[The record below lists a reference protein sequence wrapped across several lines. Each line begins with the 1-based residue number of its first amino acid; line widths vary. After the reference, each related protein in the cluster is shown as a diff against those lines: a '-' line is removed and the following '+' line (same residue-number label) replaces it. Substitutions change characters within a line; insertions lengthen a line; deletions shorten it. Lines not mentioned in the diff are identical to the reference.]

1 MINKNK
7 EIFPGELIL
16 FPIKSKNTELSFSGG
31 RVSSDGG
38 LLLILEIYKQLN
50 LLSSA
55 SKSNLEG
62 RDQRYIDYSIK
73 ELLIQR
79 VFQIIAGYEDCNDLR
94 EDMILKMCA
103 GRLPQSGN
111 NLVSQP
117 TMTRLENSVTRSD
130 LFRLGKC
137 PIGNN

>member
-1 MINKNK
+1 M
-7 EIFPGELIL
+7 
-16 FPIKSKNTELSFSGG
+16 
-31 RVSSDGG
+31 
-38 LLLILEIYKQLN
+38 
-50 LLSSA
+50 
-55 SKSNLEG
+55 
-62 RDQRYIDYSIK
+62 DYSIK

-79 VFQIIAGYEDCNDLR
+79 VFKIIAGYEDCNDLR

-103 GRLPQSGN
+103 GRLPQSDN